1 MQLNANLE
9 HHEPPSALSARGL
22 MRAATATV
30 TVLIGLSV
38 YVAIVVFVSVRLRLD
53 GTAAYWMAAGLLCLL
68 LAAVGWARLLRVRS
82 LVLLSDRAI
91 TLYVVAAGIV
101 MLVFGA
107 RREVA
112 FERAKRR
119 CLAALANAE
128 NIHQRMR
135 VLYGTR
141 ASLPT
146 MGDDGSPSTLTCERL
161 VHE

>member
-38 YVAIVVFVSVRLRLD
+38 YVAIVVFVSVRLRLE
-53 GTAAYWMAAGLLCLL
+53 GTAAYWMGAGLLCLL
-68 LAAVGWARLLRVRS
+68 LASLGWARWAVFLRVRTLGIRS
-82 LVLLSDRAI
+82 NLAV

-119 CLAALANAE
+119 CLAALAPW
-128 NIHQRMR
+128 RFPSPR
-135 VLYGTR
+135 VR
-141 ASLPT
+141 P
-146 MGDDGSPSTLTCERL
+146 
-161 VHE
+161 